1 MSTTTERVTGM
12 SIRAYLALGLTVM
25 ALLFTASFFYF
36 MSMTRE
42 MSVSGTKT
50 YGAFMALAEA
60 RNKAERAQRI

>member
-1 MSTTTERVTGM
+1 MSNTTERVTGM

-50 YGAFMALAEA
+50 YGAFMALA
-60 RNKAERAQRI
+60 